1 MEWNVN
7 ALFAENKVYEL
18 YNLYNENKGIS
29 MKDLCVKK
37 TSTPPVWI
45 FSRIANLK

>member
-18 YNLYNENKGIS
+18 YNLYNENKRLICGG
-29 MKDLCVKK
+29 
-37 TSTPPVWI
+37 
-45 FSRIANLK
+45 LK